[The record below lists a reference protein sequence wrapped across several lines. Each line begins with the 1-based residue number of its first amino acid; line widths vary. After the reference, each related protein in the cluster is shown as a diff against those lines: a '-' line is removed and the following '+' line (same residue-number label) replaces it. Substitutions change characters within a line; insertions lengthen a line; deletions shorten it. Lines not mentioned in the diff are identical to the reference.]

1 MDRSKLL
8 SWPHPHERRAPA
20 PIYPPML
27 LCEAALRCEARVTAI
42 GGGPPSDPNCV
53 HMLTPFVERSA
64 TEEERKAGVISPE
77 VLNRMAAEV
86 HRGFRDR
93 RGHYVRCGLLLSR
106 H

>member
-1 MDRSKLL
+1 
-8 SWPHPHERRAPA
+8 
-20 PIYPPML
+20 
-27 LCEAALRCEARVTAI
+27 
-42 GGGPPSDPNCV
+42 
-53 HMLTPFVERSA
+53 MLTPFVERSA

>member
-1 MDRSKLL
+1 
-8 SWPHPHERRAPA
+8 
-20 PIYPPML
+20 ML

-86 HRGFRDR
+86 QGRYRQES
-93 RGHYVRCGLLLSR
+93 VALPEP
-106 H
+106 